1 MASALGYIRRS
12 LAGPL
17 VFLAMGFI
25 AVPIALYLTFQQA
38 DSDRQALLIRT
49 IHAQGRIVANAVAP
63 LLGGGGDRATFDD
76 AADELTRFS
85 IGKARVRLLFRPA
98 KLTGV
103 AGFYL
108 IAAAPRID
116 AGTLDQERK
125 DLIRQGVLDDLA
137 LSCNPIRSLAKR
149 YREAADDV
157 EYLAA
162 IAPVRTPAGCWAIV
176 FSYPTADL
184 LGADSA
190 VPFWQRLE
198 LHRAA
203 LIYLGFAFVTLLVF
217 LTIRRNVL
225 QFGFRARQLR
235 LDGKRKRSFAE
246 QNELAE
252 LHSVA
257 EELDRMVATLG
268 QSAESIRR
276 RAEDNVD
283 AFKTPIAVMR
293 QSLEPVRRDLPTGEV
308 RGRRAVEV
316 TSQAVERLDK
326 LIDEARRRDEA
337 AAELLDPPRRPIDL
351 SRLLRRMAQA
361 YREIAEKRQVVFAHD
376 LPEGIVVLGSEGL
389 IETAV
394 EAVLDNAIGFCPTG
408 GRVEIHLQRK
418 GSRAEIAVANNGPD
432 IPSQYSHQIFERGF
446 SLRAPGAADHEG
458 KPHGGIGLWTTRRNL
473 QALGGTIIAE
483 NLPGEGVLMLL
494 DLPLAGAPPSA
505 RQLRRI
511 WVLGSLQSKGERRS

>member
-1 MASALGYIRRS
+1 MTGAIAYIRRS
-12 LAGPL
+12 LVGPL
-17 VFLAMGFI
+17 ALLAAGFI
-25 AVPIALYLTFQQA
+25 AVPIALYITFQQA
-38 DSDRQALLIRT
+38 SSDRQALLIRT
-49 IHAQGRIVANAVAP
+49 VHAQGRIVANAVAP
-63 LLGGGGDRATFDD
+63 LLGGGDRATFED
-76 AADELTRFS
+76 AANELPRFS
-85 IGKARVRLLFRPA
+85 IGKARVRLLFRPV
-98 KLTGV
+98 KLAGV

-116 AGTLDQERK
+116 ISTLDQERR
-125 DLIRQGVLDDLA
+125 DLIRQGVLDDFA
-137 LSCNPIRSLAKR
+137 LSCNPRRAAAKR
-149 YREAADDV
+149 YREAPDDV
-157 EYLAA
+157 EFLAA
-162 IAPVRTPAGCWAIV
+162 VAPVLTAAGCWAIV

-184 LGADSA
+184 LGPDSA
-190 VPFWQRLE
+190 MPYWQRLE

-203 LIYLGFAFVTLLVF
+203 LIYLGLAFVTLLVF
-217 LTIRRNVL
+217 VTIRRNVL
-225 QFGFRARQLR
+225 LFGLRARQLR
-235 LDGKRKRSFAE
+235 LGGERDRSFVE
-246 QNELAE
+246 QNELTE

-293 QSLEPVRRDLPTGEV
+293 QSLEPVRRDLPTAEV

-316 TSQAVERLDK
+316 MRQAVERLDK

-351 SRLLRRMAQA
+351 SRLLRRMARA
-361 YREIAEKRQVVFAHD
+361 YGEIAERRQVVFATE
-376 LPEGIVVLGSEGL
+376 LPEGLIVLGSEAL

-394 EAVLDNAIGFCPTG
+394 EAVLDNAIGFCPPG
-408 GRVEIHLQRK
+408 GRVELHLQRK

-432 IPSQYSHQIFERGF
+432 IPSEYSHQIFERGF

-473 QALGGTIIAE
+473 QALDGTIIAE
-483 NLPGEGVLMLL
+483 NIPGEGVLMLL
-494 DLPLAGAPPSA
+494 DLPLAGTPPSA
-505 RQLRRI
+505 RQLRRLWI
-511 WVLGSLQSKGERRS
+511 LGSAKHKDEPRS